1 MSTSLSELTDFP
13 QEWVAPLAAYN
24 LTTLRDFLS
33 YCRMENGHRN
43 LAGVLGVE
51 PDAVEA
57 VERAVSA
64 GVSYSAPP
72 PVKHPM
78 GGLVPGDQA
87 PVEVVPMHEVS
98 SDEGSED
105 G

>member
-1 MSTSLSELTDFP
+1 MSTPLRDLSGFP
-13 QEWVAPLAAYN
+13 QEWVDSLAAYN
-24 LTTLRDFLS
+24 LTTLEDFLS

-43 LAGVLGVE
+43 LAGVVGVE
-51 PDAVEA
+51 AGALEA

-72 PVKHPM
+72 RVEYPM
-78 GGLVPGDQA
+78 GGLAPGDQA
-87 PVEVVPMHEVS
+87 PVEVVPMHETR